1 MRDGIEP
8 RKSGSGLGFLTEERG
23 PAAEAERS
31 RLLAGGGLWKGNPRA
46 SGRRLLW
53 LWPDKARADIRA
65 ASLRARSGYRLGPR
79 AVARRA
85 DLGLRLTSSSRADLA
100 VAGGAGQRPKK
111 TRPWWIEYPIYV
123 EKSLFCPPSI
133 LNRIRFSSL
142 NHKTGYLDSSNF

>member
-1 MRDGIEP
+1 MEGKP
-8 RKSGSGLGFLTEERG
+8 
-23 PAAEAERS
+23 S
-31 RLLAGGGLWKGNPRA
+31 RVWLSAVVD
-46 SGRRLLW
+46 LW

-111 TRPWWIEYPIYV
+111 TQP
-123 EKSLFCPPSI
+123 
-133 LNRIRFSSL
+133 
-142 NHKTGYLDSSNF
+142 G